1 MITFGKIK
9 TKIESTTT
17 SLYGKPEF
25 KSFMTKF
32 KSFVLEN
39 KDIAEIFYIYDDLSQ
54 KKGMDNDLAND
65 YINESIEYC
74 QILIESNTNRLRT
87 IDNWLNKHT
96 NEKNN
101 NYQNI
106 DNTVYLNSI
115 KDLETVLE
123 SKKKIKT
130 ILTENVDFNKDD
142 KKGVQLPI
150 STMVNIAN
158 KKLSSEIE
166 GLSESDKKEL
176 KSILSIDYNDLKKE
190 INSLK
195 EDISSKLKNTL
206 NESKDSDLTFKIK
219 STLDKVMESKNDHYN
234 LYKLRKLNSGL

>member
-9 TKIESTTT
+9 TKIESATT

-39 KDIAEIFYIYDDLSQ
+39 KDIAEIFYIYDDLNQ

-142 KKGVQLPI
+142 KKSVQLPI

>member
-74 QILIESNTNRLRT
+74 QILIESNTNKLRT
-87 IDNWLNKHT
+87 IDNWLNRYT

>member
-9 TKIESTTT
+9 TKVESTTT

-39 KDIAEIFYIYDDLSQ
+39 KDIAEIFYIYDDLNQ